1 MLVDIC
7 SDNNNT
13 SCIVRLAVTNLI
25 LTRNHIEIDP
35 ASVNALNHTLGTKDI
50 VRLYE
55 AFQDFFN
62 L

>member
-1 MLVDIC
+1 MLMDFGT
-7 SDNNNT
+7 NYYNT
-13 SCIVRLAVTNLI
+13 SGIIRLAFTNLI